1 MYSHHF
7 PATDRSMILFYCEY
21 FRSRDRTHCPSRPL
35 SVTAKAPPVL
45 SVFPLVGFSFPMPNA
60 ASPPQDP
67 AGVTLT
73 SVLTTSNSM
82 ASSAHSPPSLK
93 SQRNQDLSLLRKSRT
108 FRNIERD
115 LVNKSKRLNDDKEK
129 EEKGEKEAS
138 RRNDDQYIDKD
149 RAIAVGAGNLD
160 PTYVD

>member
-1 MYSHHF
+1 
-7 PATDRSMILFYCEY
+7 
-21 FRSRDRTHCPSRPL
+21 
-35 SVTAKAPPVL
+35 
-45 SVFPLVGFSFPMPNA
+45 
-60 ASPPQDP
+60 
-67 AGVTLT
+67 
-73 SVLTTSNSM
+73 M

-149 RAIAVGAGNLD
+149 RAIAVGAGDLD